1 MKQCMSET
9 VRCIESLCSDS
20 DFLRNASVHIAC
32 GGQGKMDNSILHPL
46 DAGKMSDGELFRAMM
61 DHVHEGIYFI
71 DRKFNVTYWN
81 DSAERITG
89 IPASEILGK
98 ISTESIL
105 RPVDENGERLTSDR
119 TALKMSMLD
128 GKQREQEVY
137 IRHRDG
143 HRVPVLLRT
152 VPIKKFTKILGVM
165 EVFIDVSIRQEIKNE
180 AEQYKELAFTDKL
193 TGLYNRRYIEEFIK
207 ARMDEY
213 LIRGVPFCVMFLDID
228 HFKQFNDNY
237 GHELGD
243 EVICMVG
250 KACSLM
256 IRSSDL
262 FGRFGGEEFVAV
274 LPGTNEQNMY
284 VIADAMRSIVEN
296 TGISSEG
303 EKLKVTISIGAT
315 MVRPDDTPET
325 VMKRAD
331 ELLYKSK
338 EDGRNLVSTG

>member
-1 MKQCMSET
+1 
-9 VRCIESLCSDS
+9 
-20 DFLRNASVHIAC
+20 
-32 GGQGKMDNSILHPL
+32 MDCSILHPL
-46 DAGKMSDGELFRAMM
+46 DAGKMTDGELFRAMM
-61 DHVHEGIYFI
+61 DYVHEGIYFI

-81 DSAERITG
+81 ESAERITG
-89 IPASEILGK
+89 IPASEIVGR

-105 RPVDENGERLTSDR
+105 RPVDQNGETITSER

-128 GKQREQEVY
+128 GKIREQEVSV
-137 IRHRDG
+137 RHRDG

-165 EVFIDVSIRQEIKNE
+165 EVFIDVSVRQQIEDQ

-207 ARMDEY
+207 ARMDDY
-213 LIRGVPFCVMFLDID
+213 RKRGVPFCVMFLDID
-228 HFKQFNDNY
+228 HFKLFNDNY

-296 TGISSEG
+296 TGISSGG

-315 MVRPDDTPET
+315 MVRADDSTES
-325 VMKRAD
+325 VMKRAVA
-331 ELLYKSK
+331 LLYMSK
-338 EDGRNLVSTG
+338 EAGRSQVTTA

>member
-1 MKQCMSET
+1 
-9 VRCIESLCSDS
+9 
-20 DFLRNASVHIAC
+20 
-32 GGQGKMDNSILHPL
+32 MDNSILHPL

-61 DHVHEGIYFI
+61 DYAHEGIYFI

-89 IPASEILGK
+89 IPASDIVGR

-105 RPVDENGERLTSDR
+105 RPVGPDGETMTSER

-128 GKQREQEVY
+128 GKIREQEVN

-143 HRVPVLLRT
+143 HTVPVLLRT

-165 EVFIDVSIRQEIKNE
+165 EVFIDVSVRQEIEDK

-193 TGLYNRRYIEEFIK
+193 TGLYNRRYIEDFIK
-207 ARMDEY
+207 ARMEDFRK
-213 LIRGVPFCVMFLDID
+213 RGIPFCVMFLDID
-228 HFKQFNDNY
+228 HFKLFNDNY

-296 TGISSEG
+296 TGISSNG
-303 EKLKVTISIGAT
+303 EKLRVTISIGAT
-315 MVRPDDTPET
+315 MVRSDDTTET

-331 ELLYKSK
+331 ELLYMSK
-338 EDGRNLVSTG
+338 EAGRNQVTTA

>member
-1 MKQCMSET
+1 
-9 VRCIESLCSDS
+9 
-20 DFLRNASVHIAC
+20 
-32 GGQGKMDNSILHPL
+32 MDNSILHPL

-61 DHVHEGIYFI
+61 DYAHEGIYFI

-81 DSAERITG
+81 ESAEIITG
-89 IPASEILGK
+89 IPASDIVGK

-105 RPVDENGERLTSDR
+105 RPVDSNGETITSER
-119 TALKMSMLD
+119 TALKMSMMD
-128 GKQREQEVY
+128 GKIREQEVNV
-137 IRHRDG
+137 RHRDG
-143 HRVPVLLRT
+143 HCLPVLLRT

-165 EVFIDVSIRQEIKNE
+165 EVFIDVSSRQKIENK
-180 AEQYKELAFTDKL
+180 AEEYKELAFTDTL
-193 TGLYNRRYIEEFIK
+193 TGLYNRRYIEDFIES
-207 ARMDEY
+207 RMEDY
-213 LIRGVPFCVMFLDID
+213 RKRGIPFCVMFLDID
-228 HFKQFNDNY
+228 HFKLFNDNY

-296 TGISSEG
+296 TGIFSSG

-315 MVRPDDTPET
+315 MVRPDDTSES

-331 ELLYKSK
+331 ELLYMSK
-338 EDGRNLVSTG
+338 EAGRNQVSTS

>member
-1 MKQCMSET
+1 M
-9 VRCIESLCSDS
+9 DS
-20 DFLRNASVHIAC
+20 
-32 GGQGKMDNSILHPL
+32 SILHPL

-61 DHVHEGIYFI
+61 DYAHEGIYFI

-89 IPASEILGK
+89 IPASEIIGK

-105 RPVDENGERLTSDR
+105 RPVDHDGETITAER
-119 TALKMSMLD
+119 TPLKMSMLD
-128 GKQREQEVY
+128 GKIREQEVY

-165 EVFIDVSIRQEIKNE
+165 EVFIDVSIRQQIESQ

-193 TGLYNRRYIEEFIK
+193 TGLYNRRYIEDFIK
-207 ARMDEY
+207 ARMEDY
-213 LIRGVPFCVMFLDID
+213 RKRAIPFCVMFLDID
-228 HFKQFNDNY
+228 HFKLFNDNY
-237 GHELGD
+237 GHEIGD

-250 KACSLM
+250 RACSLM

-274 LPGTNEQNMY
+274 LPGTNEQNMS

-296 TGISSEG
+296 TGISSNG
-303 EKLKVTISIGAT
+303 EKLGVTISIGAT
-315 MVRPDDTPET
+315 MVRADDTPESI
-325 VMKRAD
+325 MKRAD
-331 ELLYKSK
+331 DLLYKSK
-338 EDGRNLVSTG
+338 QAGRNQVSIE

>member
-1 MKQCMSET
+1 M
-9 VRCIESLCSDS
+9 DS
-20 DFLRNASVHIAC
+20 
-32 GGQGKMDNSILHPL
+32 SILHPL
-46 DAGKMSDGELFRAMM
+46 DAGKMTDGELFRAMM
-61 DHVHEGIYFI
+61 DYVHEGIYFI

-81 DSAERITG
+81 ESAERITG
-89 IPASEILGK
+89 IPASEIVGR

-105 RPVDENGERLTSDR
+105 RPVDQNGETITSER

-128 GKQREQEVY
+128 GKIREQEVSV
-137 IRHRDG
+137 RHRDG

-165 EVFIDVSIRQEIKNE
+165 EVFIDVSVRQQIEDQ

-207 ARMDEY
+207 ARMDDY
-213 LIRGVPFCVMFLDID
+213 RKRGVPFCVMFLDID
-228 HFKQFNDNY
+228 HFKLFNDNY

-296 TGISSEG
+296 TGISSGG

-315 MVRPDDTPET
+315 MVRADDSTES
-325 VMKRAD
+325 VMKRAAD
-331 ELLYKSK
+331 LLYMSK
-338 EDGRNLVSTG
+338 EAGRSQVTTA

>member
-1 MKQCMSET
+1 
-9 VRCIESLCSDS
+9 
-20 DFLRNASVHIAC
+20 
-32 GGQGKMDNSILHPL
+32 MDNSILHPL

-61 DHVHEGIYFI
+61 DYAHEGIYFI

-89 IPASEILGK
+89 IPASDIVGK

-105 RPVDENGERLTSDR
+105 RPVDSDGETITLER
-119 TALKMSMLD
+119 TALKMSMMD
-128 GKQREQEVY
+128 GKIREQEVN

-143 HRVPVLLRT
+143 HRLPVLLRT

-165 EVFIDVSIRQEIKNE
+165 EVFIDVSSRQKIENE
-180 AEQYKELAFTDKL
+180 AEEYKELAFTDKL
-193 TGLYNRRYIEEFIK
+193 TGLYNRRYIEDFIK
-207 ARMDEY
+207 SRMEDY
-213 LIRGVPFCVMFLDID
+213 QKRGIPFCVMFLDID
-228 HFKQFNDNY
+228 HFKLFNDNY

-296 TGISSEG
+296 TGISSG
-303 EKLKVTISIGAT
+303 GDQLKVTISIGAT
-315 MVRPDDTPET
+315 MVRPDDTAES

-331 ELLYKSK
+331 ELLYMSK
-338 EDGRNLVSTG
+338 EAGRNQVTTA